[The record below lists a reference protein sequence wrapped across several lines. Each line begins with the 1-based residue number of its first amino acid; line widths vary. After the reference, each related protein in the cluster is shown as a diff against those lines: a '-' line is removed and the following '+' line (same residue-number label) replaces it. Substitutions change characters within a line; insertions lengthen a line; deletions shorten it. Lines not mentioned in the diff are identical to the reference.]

1 MTFDA
6 PFISLAFGVVL
17 LVLYGWMILVPQKA
31 LAAFRLYPRSIW
43 PGRILVTISVIW
55 FAFNLNQ
62 VDLGGFN
69 TLKKALWVLVP
80 VTCYLIVTFIPDL
93 LSVRGFCTFCLL
105 AGKSVLIAVRW
116 QGGPAPI
123 AVALLIYL
131 LMVKCMFLVVYPH
144 FWLRGIDWM
153 EAYPGRRKAMLFLG
167 MAIAVALIVSGFI
180 SLKMK

>member
-17 LVLYGWMILVPQKA
+17 FALYGWTMQAPEKA
-31 LAAFRLYPRSIW
+31 LAAYRLYPRSIW
-43 PGRILVTISVIW
+43 PGRILMAISVIW
-55 FAFNLNQ
+55 FAYNLNQ

-80 VTCYLIVTFIPDL
+80 VICYLIVRFIPDL
-93 LSVRGFCTFCLL
+93 LSVRALCTFCLL

-116 QGGPAPI
+116 QSGPAPI

-144 FWLRGIDWM
+144 FWLRGISWL
-153 EAYPGRRKAMLFLG
+153 EAKPGRLKPMLFSG
-167 MAIAVALIVSGFI
+167 MAVAVALIVSGFL
-180 SLKMK
+180 SLKM